1 MKADV
6 NTQTVEVLYD
16 PAKTTPEALAKAI
29 TEHSG
34 FEGSVKSA
42 P

>member
-6 NTQTVEVLYD
+6 RSQTVEVLYD

-29 TEHSG
+29 SEYSS